1 MRRQHPPSLH
11 KTVLSVP
18 AWRCRCWW
26 RKPRRDWFFEHCR
39 PWLLCQDETWLL
51 ATKTNGAMKEDQK
64 SDPFGKVRQLPK
76 VDHWSVL
83 EKMKRSTRRFASA
96 MKHCHQKRGVLDVF
110 NPPEKSESHAGPS
123 HFHGENSPPSALPE
137 ACWSVA
143 TATWAS
149 IFFVSQTEDCWPR
162 KRLVTLDIEDLKP
175 PILRGEYSIWNYPFF
190 RGTYNFESFP
200 IRKMIL
206 KWLISGRCRR

>member
-1 MRRQHPPSLH
+1 MRRPHPPSLH

-26 RKPRRDWFFEHCR
+26 RKPRRDWFFEHVKAMASMPR
-39 PWLLCQDETWLL
+39 WNM
-51 ATKTNGAMKEDQK
+51 ATKGDQNDFWAMKEDQK

-123 HFHGENSPPSALPE
+123 HFHGEKQPAFRSSGGMLVSCDCNLGLDFFRVPNRGLLTQK
-137 ACWSVA
+137 
-143 TATWAS
+143 TAGHFRHWGSETTHFEGGIQYLKLS
-149 IFFVSQTEDCWPR
+149 IF
-162 KRLVTLDIEDLKP
+162 
-175 PILRGEYSIWNYPFF
+175 
-190 RGTYNFESFP
+190 
-200 IRKMIL
+200 
-206 KWLISGRCRR
+206 